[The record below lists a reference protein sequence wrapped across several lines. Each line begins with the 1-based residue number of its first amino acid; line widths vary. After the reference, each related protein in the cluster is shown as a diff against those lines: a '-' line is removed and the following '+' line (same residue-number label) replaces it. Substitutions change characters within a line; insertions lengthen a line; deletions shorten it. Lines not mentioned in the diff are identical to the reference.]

1 MKLLCISN
9 GHGEDVIAGRIL
21 QAIRQHPAAPEFY
34 ALPMVGSGRLYQK
47 LDIPLIGPTKKM
59 PSGGFIYMDSRQL
72 AQDIKGGLLQLTLAQ
87 FSAVRAWARTGGAIL
102 AVGDLVPLL
111 FAWLSGAKYA
121 FVGTAKSDYYFR
133 DEIGPL
139 QRLSGWQRLQS
150 RAASIYYPWE
160 RWLMTRRR
168 CKAVFL
174 RDELT
179 TERLQ
184 RWPIPAIYAGNP
196 MMDGLEP
203 SATGLSLSF
212 QDPQAEDEEPLT
224 VVLLPGSREP
234 EAYGNWEQM
243 LMAVSG
249 LIQTFRQRRILLLAA
264 IAPGLDLDPFQKP
277 LKTQGWLPKT
287 PAQSTDGEGSAA
299 VTDQSPLKYPLF
311 TDRNATLA
319 LIQDAYADCLHQAH
333 FAIAMAGT
341 ATEQFVGLG
350 KPAITLPGQGPQFNP
365 AFAQAQARH
374 LGASVILAQ
383 RPADV
388 ATAMQALLVDP
399 DRLQLIQDN
408 GRRRMGTPGA
418 AQRIADILME
428 RL

>member
-21 QAIRQHPAAPEFY
+21 DAIRQHPAAPDIC
-34 ALPMVGSGRLYQK
+34 ALPMVGSGHIYAK
-47 LDIPLIGPTKKM
+47 LGVPVIGPTKKM

-72 AQDIKGGLLQLTLAQ
+72 ARDIKGGLLQLTLAQ
-87 FSAVRAWARTGGAIL
+87 FRAVRAWARSGGAIL

-111 FAWLSGAKYA
+111 FAWFSGAKYA

-139 QRLSGWQRLQS
+139 PKLSGWQRLQS
-150 RAASIYYPWE
+150 RVGSIYYPWE
-160 RWLMTRRR
+160 RWLMSRRR
-168 CKAVFL
+168 CKTVFV

-179 TERLQ
+179 TERLL

-196 MMDGLEP
+196 MMDGLAP
-203 SATGLSLSF
+203 SAAGLSLSIL
-212 QDPQAEDEEPLT
+212 DPPEEDEEPLT

-234 EAYGNWEQM
+234 EAYENWERM
-243 LMAVSG
+243 LTVVSG
-249 LIQTFRQRRILLLAA
+249 LIQTFRQRRVLLLAA
-264 IAPGLDLDPFQKP
+264 IAPGLDLNIFQKP
-277 LKTQGWLPKT
+277 LKNQGWLPKT
-287 PAQSTDGEGSAA
+287 TAQPTDADISDAVPAQA
-299 VTDQSPLKYPLF
+299 PLKYPIF

-350 KPAITLPGQGPQFNP
+350 KPAITLAGQGPQFTP

-374 LGASVILAQ
+374 LGSSVILAQ

-388 ATAMQALLVDP
+388 ATAMESLLVDP
-399 DRLQLIQDN
+399 DRLQLIQEN

-418 AQRIADILME
+418 ANRIADILME
-428 RL
+428 RF

>member
-21 QAIRQHPAAPEFY
+21 QAIQRHPEAPELY
-34 ALPMVGSGRLYQK
+34 ALPMVGFGRPYQK
-47 LDIPLIGPTKKM
+47 LDIPLIGPTQKM

-72 AQDIKGGLLQLTLAQ
+72 ARDIKGGLLQLTLAQ
-87 FSAVRAWARTGGAIL
+87 FSAVRAWAQSGGAIL

-111 FAWLSGAKYA
+111 FAWFSGVKYA

-139 QRLSGWQRLQS
+139 QRLSPWQRLQS

-160 RWLMTRRR
+160 RWLMARRR

-203 SATGLSLSF
+203 SAAGLSLSI
-212 QDPQAEDEEPLT
+212 QDSPEEEEEPLT

-243 LMAVSG
+243 LTVVSG
-249 LIQTFRQRRILLLAA
+249 LIQTFRQRRVLLLAA
-264 IAPGLDLDPFQKP
+264 IAPGLDLDTFQKP
-277 LKTQGWLPKT
+277 LKNQGWLPKT
-287 PAQSTDGEGSAA
+287 TAQPTDADSAA
-299 VTDQSPLKYPLF
+299 VTDHSPLKAPIF
-311 TDRNATLA
+311 VDRNATLA

-350 KPAITLPGQGPQFNP
+350 KPAITFSGQGPQFTP
-365 AFAQAQARH
+365 AFAKAQSRH

-399 DRLQLIQDN
+399 DRLQLIQEN

-418 AQRIADILME
+418 AQRIAEILME